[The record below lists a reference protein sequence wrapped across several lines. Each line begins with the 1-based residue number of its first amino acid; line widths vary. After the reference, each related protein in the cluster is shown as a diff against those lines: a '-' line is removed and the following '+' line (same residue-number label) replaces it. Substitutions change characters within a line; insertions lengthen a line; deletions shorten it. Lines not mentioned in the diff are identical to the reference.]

1 MTSMERVLA
10 ALGHRDAKQIPEK
23 VLMADANR
31 RWGTYLLA
39 WAQAA
44 HA

>member
-10 ALGHRDAKQIPEK
+10 ALGLRDAKQIPEK

-31 RWGTYLLA
+31 RRGIYPLT
-39 WAQAA
+39 WAQAF
-44 HA
+44 HG